1 MAKVVA
7 REVSCGRGRVFLACA
22 AEARGWIS
30 PGPPL
35 HTCSGPLVGEAQCRA
50 RCRCARVRWFC
61 HLGPFP
67 RAPLDPQ
74 EIGKFPK
81 GNVSC
86 RTPGINR
93 TPAKVRR
100 RAASRNLL
108 RPPDA
113 TPQRD
118 EVKAESANLVKAEPV
133 LHGEEIPAEKSWCS
147 WTIGFICRCKRE

>member
-67 RAPLDPQ
+67 RAPLGPQ
-74 EIGKFPK
+74 ETGEFPK

-113 TPQRD
+113 APQRD
-118 EVKAESANLVKAEPV
+118 EVKAESANLVEAV
-133 LHGEEIPAEKSWCS
+133 VHGEEIPAEKSWCS
-147 WTIGFICRCKRE
+147 WTVEFICRCKRQ

>member
-1 MAKVVA
+1 MAKMVA
-7 REVSCGRGRVFLACA
+7 REVGCSRGQAFLASV

-74 EIGKFPK
+74 ETGEFPK

-86 RTPGINR
+86 RTPGIKR

-100 RAASRNLL
+100 RAASRPRSCPRGAPASSR
-108 RPPDA
+108 RP
-113 TPQRD
+113 
-118 EVKAESANLVKAEPV
+118 
-133 LHGEEIPAEKSWCS
+133 
-147 WTIGFICRCKRE
+147 CRCGEGVSLAPYPRRGRGRPVRASERSGGTSGAFFRAN